1 MIVVLGRPALAAA
14 PTDAPTGGPTG
25 AQRLGEDSSA
35 DAIAA
40 SGGSSWLAGPVAL
53 AASGAG
59 GQVELVGTIG
69 DDPEG
74 DLVVVALGRG
84 GVGHAALL
92 RDPGGRTPVDRAA
105 GVGAGRDPDTQ
116 PLPRLD
122 ARDVELGLGYL
133 IEYRVLVL
141 VEQLAEEAEAVA
153 LEAAAYH
160 GAQLVA
166 LVPEGRAVSE
176 RLAASATVLE
186 TPSEPGPRFAELVG
200 RYAAALDVGTDAA
213 RAFAEAVR
221 ATGWESIGD

>member
-25 AQRLGEDSSA
+25 ARRVGEGSA
-35 DAIAA
+35 DAVTATRR
-40 SGGSSWLAGPVAL
+40 SFWLAGPVAL
-53 AASGAG
+53 AATAAGA
-59 GQVELVGTIG
+59 QVELVGTIG

-92 RDPGGRTPVDRAA
+92 RDPGGRTPADGA
-105 GVGAGRDPDTQ
+105 VGPDSGQ
-116 PLPRLD
+116 LPRLD

-133 IEYRVLVL
+133 VEYRVLVL

-186 TPSEPGPRFAELVG
+186 TPSEPSPRFAELVG